1 MRLRFIQDLLDGLR
15 GRGYKQFARSKV
27 YGKIFSPI
35 YNTGYRL
42 DPSEPNIYN
51 KDGLLLRTFF
61 IRDVHWAHSPYHMQ
75 SRYFT
80 WDRFNIGLKT
90 HFYTH
95 QAMVQQV
102 GNPDVRYGLLW
113 ESESLVPE
121 DYKIFDRRKGLEK
134 DFDLIFT
141 FSEALL
147 EKLPNARFFPGCASS
162 WYGTNFGGG
171 KLSET
176 SYLRKQKNVSIL
188 ASNKTRVPL
197 HKFRLALAKKLKHEG
212 VADTFGTFSSGRS
225 VMIAETLDDYRF
237 SFAIE
242 NDIKP
247 LFFTE
252 RLTSCFASMTIPIYL
267 GASKIDHFFNPDGII
282 FLKTTDLDSIDN
294 ILKKCTER
302 EYERRLPAVLDNFQR
317 VQPYLNANDWLF
329 KTYLRETL

>member
-1 MRLRFIQDLLDGLR
+1 
-15 GRGYKQFARSKV
+15 
-27 YGKIFSPI
+27 
-35 YNTGYRL
+35 
-42 DPSEPNIYN
+42 
-51 KDGLLLRTFF
+51 
-61 IRDVHWAHSPYHMQ
+61 
-75 SRYFT
+75 
-80 WDRFNIGLKT
+80 
-90 HFYTH
+90 
-95 QAMVQQV
+95 MVQQV